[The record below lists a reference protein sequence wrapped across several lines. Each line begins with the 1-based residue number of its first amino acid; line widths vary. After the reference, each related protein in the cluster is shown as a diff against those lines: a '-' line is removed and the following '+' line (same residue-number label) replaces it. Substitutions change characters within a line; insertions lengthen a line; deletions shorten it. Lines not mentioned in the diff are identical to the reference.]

1 LNKVIRDKKRL
12 LNSFGISV
20 LFHIIFITG
29 LGLWS
34 LKIPVAPGRTKPLT
48 IVIEP
53 DIIVPQVH
61 ADHPAT
67 NKKNVEVKKVIT
79 SVPPEQ
85 KAPLPKPSPAPET
98 AAQPVSHSKQE
109 NSPQEQAS
117 SPQPPE
123 SSIPLPVAT
132 ESLEPLFSPRPLPV
146 PKPGDS
152 KIVYGDETAVQTKDT
167 VDTPK
172 NIAESN
178 TKVLS
183 DKEISKLSS
192 SLHASDSPTSSSA
205 KLPSVAE
212 NSLPS
217 VTLPQ
222 TIELSLKGA
231 GTHRRPLTML
241 DLAIPGELLEKID
254 HDSLLTVRFT
264 LMPDGHIML
273 PAVVVSQVSPQ
284 IETKVFEALRK
295 WEFNVV
301 PLSQT
306 QKSIEGQI
314 TIHFKVK

>member
-1 LNKVIRDKKRL
+1 MNKVIRDRRRL

-20 LFHIIFITG
+20 VFHIIFITG

-34 LKIPVAPGRTKPLT
+34 LKIPAAPDRTKPLT
-48 IVIEP
+48 VVIEP
-53 DIIVPQVH
+53 EIIVPQVH
-61 ADHPAT
+61 AEPPAK
-67 NKKNVEVKKVIT
+67 NKKNVEIKKVIT

-85 KAPLPKPSPAPET
+85 KVPIPKPSPAPGTT
-98 AAQPVSHSKQE
+98 APPVSHSKQA
-109 NSPQEQAS
+109 NSSREQVP

-123 SSIPLPVAT
+123 SSIPLPIAT
-132 ESLEPLFSPRPLPV
+132 ESLEPMFSPRPPPV

-152 KIVYGDETAVQTKDT
+152 KIVYGDETDIQKKTT
-167 VDTPK
+167 VDTPQ
-172 NIAESN
+172 NIAESH

-183 DKEISKLSS
+183 DKEISDLSS
-192 SLHASDSPTSSSA
+192 SLHTTDSPTFSST
-205 KLPSVAE
+205 KLPPVTGK
-212 NSLPS
+212 SLPS

-222 TIELSLKGA
+222 SIELSLKGA
-231 GTHRRPLTML
+231 GTRRRPLTML
-241 DLAIPGELLEKID
+241 DLAIPDELLEKID
-254 HDSLLTVRFT
+254 HDSSLTVRFT

-273 PAVVVSQVSPQ
+273 PVAVASQVSPQ
-284 IETKVFEALRK
+284 IETKVFEALRE